1 MSFLNL
7 CKPSSQPTIEDFHLK
22 RQLGWILFL
31 RVVVLTILIG
41 LTTLLETKEHQLI
54 LPPLQYVL
62 YFIVGI
68 YFYTILSALVL
79 NRILCF
85 KTFAYFQ
92 LITDVLFAMIQYKIV
107 GPTFLNDT
115 NTLTILNEF
124 IVDQFI

>member
-92 LITDVLFAMIQYKIV
+92 LITDVLFASCLVIYTHGSQSV
-107 GPTFLNDT
+107 F
-115 NTLTILNEF
+115 LTIYFYQYTTYLPRS
-124 IVDQFI
+124 